1 MKLRLSA
8 GFSTLAVLAGSLFA
22 ALPAQAL
29 DHVVF
34 ATNWLAEAEHG
45 GFYQALVDGTYEA
58 YGLDV
63 EIVQGGPM
71 APNRALLVSG
81 QVQFYMAGNFLQPL
95 NAMEQDIPP
104 IVEVAA
110 IFQKE
115 PQVFI
120 AHPGVGIQSL
130 PDLANLPTIFMG
142 NDVFASVFQ
151 WMKSQWP
158 GFNDEQRRPY
168 SFTAAPFLADPM
180 SAQQGY
186 VTSEPYI
193 IARAG
198 GFEPLVFLIADYG
211 FDTPSTM
218 IEARADYVDA
228 NPDIVQR
235 FVDASII
242 GWYNYLYGDNSAAND
257 MIKQENPD
265 MTDDLINYAVEQMR
279 ARGIVDSGIALE
291 KGIGCF
297 DDARVLSFYNS
308 MVDAGVVPAG
318 LDPTTLYTN
327 RFVCHG
333 VGMDLRPE
341 ATD

>member
-1 MKLRLSA
+1 MRFLKLCA
-8 GFSTLAVLAGSLFA
+8 PVLAAGLASTP
-22 ALPAQAL
+22 ALAL

-45 GFYQALVDGTYEA
+45 GFYQALVDGTYEE

-71 APNRALLVSG
+71 APNRALLIAG
-81 QVQFYMAGNFLQPL
+81 QVQFYMSGNFLQPM
-95 NAMEQDIPP
+95 NAMTQDIPP

-120 AHPGVGIQSL
+120 AHPGVGVETL

-151 WMKSQWP
+151 WMKAKWP
-158 GFNDEQRRPY
+158 GFSDDQRRPY
-168 SFTAAPFLADPM
+168 AFTAAPFLADPM

-193 IARAG
+193 IAQAG
-198 GFEPLVFLIADYG
+198 GFDPVVFLIADYG

-218 IEARADYVDA
+218 IEARADYVEA

-242 GWYNYLYGDNSAAND
+242 GWYNYLYGDNSAANEL
-257 MIKQENPD
+257 IKQENPD

-279 ARGIVDSGIALE
+279 DRGIVDSGIALE
-291 KGIGCF
+291 HGIGCF
-297 DDARVLSFYNS
+297 DDSKVMSFYNA
-308 MVDAGVVPAG
+308 MVGAGVVPAG

-341 ATD
+341 AAD